1 MLRWV
6 WTRMHCS
13 GTLHC
18 RRMGCRG
25 RTEQDG
31 LSFIEHWGG
40 SGAPGCPLSLL
51 SLWVIPQQ
59 FSHCWMQLKVDGR
72 TCGSLARSYLGEF
85 LLSTPFGHAVETGSL
100 SPPPWFSSFAD
111 FEQRPHGLLELV
123 FPLGLHTFATV
134 LPSRVNWPII
144 RSFLA
149 PMMPLGVTLTFVEMW
164 LNDDLLTEE
173 LVECHNGFFAH
184 ITVTTR
190 DLPLTHY
197 HPAQHAWT
205 PLLHVERSV
214 MQAGLCQYHI
224 HVPGGS
230 ALSFSTTLQLVGVAN
245 GWEEWLPTALQQS
258 PLLGNLDGS
267 TLREVHPSHRVEAVV
282 CLRMSRH
289 VLLLP
294 SVGCDIYPSVILVAI
309 LCPPIFAS
317 GALFAPAA
325 MNFRGV
331 INFLG
336 LSSLCDEA
344 AEEPCSCYHNGR
356 PMNANVEVFAHGD
369 FLSCYRGRSFTLQS
383 EEVLSI
389 SDCEP
394 PNHTI

>member
-1 MLRWV
+1 
-6 WTRMHCS
+6 
-13 GTLHC
+13 
-18 RRMGCRG
+18 
-25 RTEQDG
+25 
-31 LSFIEHWGG
+31 
-40 SGAPGCPLSLL
+40 
-51 SLWVIPQQ
+51 
-59 FSHCWMQLKVDGR
+59 
-72 TCGSLARSYLGEF
+72 
-85 LLSTPFGHAVETGSL
+85 
-100 SPPPWFSSFAD
+100 
-111 FEQRPHGLLELV
+111 
-123 FPLGLHTFATV
+123 
-134 LPSRVNWPII
+134 
-144 RSFLA
+144 
-149 PMMPLGVTLTFVEMW
+149 MMPLGVTLTSVEMW

-214 MQAGLCQYHI
+214 MQAGLCQFHI

-258 PLLGNLDGS
+258 PWLGNLDGS

-325 MNFRGV
+325 LNFLGV

-344 AEEPCSCYHNGR
+344 IEEPCSCYHNGR